1 MGLFCCRLNHML
13 AAQGLW
19 DSLGFFEDEQSD
31 DDGILCIKG
40 DHDIQRHG
48 KFRCLKTVMMSI
60 HSFFKRTVL
69 YLNLA
74 KATKTDAARAVEP
87 A

>member
-1 MGLFCCRLNHML
+1 MITRFRVYG
-13 AAQGLW
+13 G
-19 DSLGFFEDEQSD
+19 G
-31 DDGILCIKG
+31 
-40 DHDIQRHG
+40 HDIQKQG
-48 KFRCLKTVMMSI
+48 KFRCLKIVMMSI

>member
-1 MGLFCCRLNHML
+1 
-13 AAQGLW
+13 
-19 DSLGFFEDEQSD
+19 
-31 DDGILCIKG
+31 
-40 DHDIQRHG
+40 
-48 KFRCLKTVMMSI
+48 MMSV
-60 HSFFKRTVL
+60 HSFFKKTVL